1 MLKNYFLSITFLLV
15 GISSKAQTVLEYNVS
30 AAATAVQ
37 YQINGLNLEFTAI
50 TTCQTDVSVV
60 LGSSG
65 YNGSWSNGSYNYYVN
80 GTLAGTGS
88 GSTTVN
94 LSAFIPVQS
103 IRIEKSN
110 QDNWNTVSIQLSVTS
125 NSAAIPLLPQA
136 ISDVYFLQNSTAAP
150 LTALLTGTGSAL
162 KWYTSAVGDNYS
174 AIAPTPNTSALG
186 ITSYWVSQADATG
199 CESIRKQI
207 NVHTVLPAT
216 HLDFDGMD
224 DYVNCG
230 NLPALQI
237 SGNAITLEARV
248 KFNSFAFGVSD
259 GNIINK
265 EQNSPDYGYM
275 LRAGASGIV
284 NFNLGNSLWNEL
296 DTPENTVTTN
306 VWYHLAAVYDGNYMK
321 IFVDGQEVA
330 SQAVSN
336 IEFSSP
342 NQNLMIGSWST
353 VGRFLNGSIEEVRV
367 WNVARS
373 QVQLQD
379 NRNCELDNPT
389 SQTGLVAYYQFNQG
403 LADGENI
410 SITTLSDASA
420 TASTG
425 ILNNFALN
433 GLNSNWLSGST
444 VVTGSS
450 CSSLASGDFASNSLA
465 VKVYPNPSLGV
476 FQIETQEE
484 VTMEVYNILSN
495 QILNKKV
502 QEGNTLLDISGYASG
517 IYLLKLTTNAG
528 TINTYKLIKN

>member
-1 MLKNYFLSITFLLV
+1 
-15 GISSKAQTVLEYNVS
+15 
-30 AAATAVQ
+30 
-37 YQINGLNLEFTAI
+37 
-50 TTCQTDVSVV
+50 
-60 LGSSG
+60 
-65 YNGSWSNGSYNYYVN
+65 
-80 GTLAGTGS
+80 
-88 GSTTVN
+88 
-94 LSAFIPVQS
+94 
-103 IRIEKSN
+103 
-110 QDNWNTVSIQLSVTS
+110 
-125 NSAAIPLLPQA
+125 
-136 ISDVYFLQNSTAAP
+136 
-150 LTALLTGTGSAL
+150 
-162 KWYTSAVGDNYS
+162 
-174 AIAPTPNTSALG
+174 
-186 ITSYWVSQADATG
+186 
-199 CESIRKQI
+199 
-207 NVHTVLPAT
+207 
-216 HLDFDGMD
+216 
-224 DYVNCG
+224 
-230 NLPALQI
+230 
-237 SGNAITLEARV
+237 
-248 KFNSFAFGVSD
+248 
-259 GNIINK
+259 
-265 EQNSPDYGYM
+265 M

-465 VKVYPNPSLGV
+465 LKVYPNPSLGV